1 MRIRTGDTVEITTG
15 NDAGQR
21 GKVLK
26 IDNKHGRVVVEG
38 MNRVFKHLRKSQ
50 KNPQGGRLS
59 KEMPIQVSNV
69 ALVCTSCGKA
79 TRTGVRVNADGS
91 KDRVCKKCGAANGRV
106 STAKK
111 KTAQAG
117 K

>member
-59 KEMPIQVSNV
+59 KEMPIQASNV
-69 ALVCTSCGKA
+69 MLVCEKCSQA
-79 TRTGVRVNADGS
+79 TRVGLRYEKDGS
-91 KDRVCKKCGAANGRV
+91 KVRYCKACGANLGQIAPPRKAY
-106 STAKK
+106 S
-111 KTAQAG
+111 Q
-117 K
+117 